1 MNRFCWKWGIASGVE
16 FIGYINIP
24 IILFELILYTV
35 VELYSYISLI
45 ILPIV
50 CLLNFIS
57 MQKKDTTRKRRRQL
71 LVQLVCFV
79 MLDCF
84 MIAQLTQARVLHQ
97 KELRDKDM
105 DDHCYEKKCTFGHD
119 PWFQLSVAFTACR
132 IIWQV
137 YALLILRQHWLNKRD
152 GRGDARQYKKK
163 QLPDY
168 IQTQTDWVS
177 ELTQDHDYKN
187 N

>member
-79 MLDCF
+79 MIDCF
-84 MIAQLTQARVLHQ
+84 MIA
-97 KELRDKDM
+97 
-105 DDHCYEKKCTFGHD
+105 
-119 PWFQLSVAFTACR
+119 
-132 IIWQV
+132 
-137 YALLILRQHWLNKRD
+137 
-152 GRGDARQYKKK
+152 
-163 QLPDY
+163 
-168 IQTQTDWVS
+168 
-177 ELTQDHDYKN
+177 
-187 N
+187 